1 MRAVNLLPKDEGRRG
16 RSRSANPVALV
27 GIVGGTVVAT
37 AMACM
42 FLLARGEVADKQS
55 QLEAKRIE
63 LSVTPKPPPGPSA
76 AEATLASA
84 RTARAAAVQA
94 ALDARIA
101 WDRVLRRFALVLP
114 EDVWLS
120 GLTATAPA
128 DSDSSSAPASGGTPA
143 TGFTITGHTYSH
155 DAVARLLTRLA
166 LVPDLTNV
174 QLQNSARA
182 DAGGRRVV
190 AFTIVADVRAG
201 ATRS

>member
-16 RSRSANPVALV
+16 RSRRANPVALV
-27 GIVGGTVVAT
+27 AITGGTVVAT
-37 AMACM
+37 GIACM
-42 FLLARGEVADKQS
+42 FLLARGDVADKQS

-84 RTARAAAVQA
+84 RTQRAAAVQA
-94 ALDARIA
+94 ALEARVA

-120 GLTATAPA
+120 GLTATAP
-128 DSDSSSAPASGGTPA
+128 DPASGGTIPAAGAPA

-182 DAGGRRVV
+182 DASGRRVV

-201 ATRS
+201 ATKS